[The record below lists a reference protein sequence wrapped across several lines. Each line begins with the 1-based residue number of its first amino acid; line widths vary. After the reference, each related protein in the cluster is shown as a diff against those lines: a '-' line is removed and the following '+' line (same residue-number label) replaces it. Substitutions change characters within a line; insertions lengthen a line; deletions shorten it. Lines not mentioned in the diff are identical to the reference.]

1 MFDIQQKN
9 LDIKYLVV
17 SGITFIRYAQR
28 QKIGKKIKSVGSSAD
43 TTTRRQ
49 LAYTIHKEKS

>member
-17 SGITFIRYAQR
+17 SGITFIRYAQS
-28 QKIGKKIKSVGSSAD
+28 QKLGKKLKSVGSSAD
-43 TTTRRQ
+43 TITRR
-49 LAYTIHKEKS
+49 